1 MPDSTSPDS
10 SPPQRADPRS
20 DAIEVKGAV
29 LHNLKTVDCSVPH
42 GKLTVVTGVSGSGKS
57 SLAFDTIFA
66 EGQRRYIQTFS
77 SYARQF
83 LDRVPK
89 PPVTSIK
96 NLQPTVAL
104 KQHVRVSEPRS
115 TVGTVTEVLDYL
127 ALLFTALGTVKCG
140 SCDCEVR
147 PETPGSIRAHL
158 EKDCLQER
166 VVVTAEV
173 RRDPELSIVE
183 QAEALVRDGYAR
195 ILVGEQLVRIDELEA
210 SQLEELASFELVV
223 DRLRVETGSQRV
235 FEAVETALRLGE
247 GKVTVRM
254 PDVGRDLTFNS
265 RWECHECGRVFQAP
279 SPHLFSFN
287 TPVGACGKCNGF
299 GRAMGFDRARIVP
312 NSRRSVS
319 AGAIVPFQTA
329 KGRPHQ
335 RALQGFCKRHA
346 IPVDIAWEHLSST
359 AQEAVFEGDHLFR
372 GVRGFFA
379 MLEAD
384 RHNPEC
390 SAILA
395 RFRSYTTCDACGG
408 SRFSLSARSVF
419 LRGSNLARLVLARI
433 DEVRDYVRDLNLSD
447 AELAAAG
454 EVHSALEKR
463 LETLIHVEVAYLT
476 LARMTRSL
484 SSGEYQRLQLVNC
497 LNRGL
502 VDTCFV
508 LDEPTA
514 GLHARDSQNLLEIL
528 QGLRDLGNTIVV
540 VEHDPLI
547 IAKADHVIELG
558 PVGGEGGGFLLFEG
572 QVAELRKSDTPT
584 AEALTREDG
593 PAASSGLDSVRW
605 LTLSGAVANNLSDID
620 VRFPLGKFT
629 CVTGVSGS
637 GKSTLVFEV
646 LGETLRG
653 ILERNKAPAPHL
665 CDGVSGYRG
674 IGEVLYKPPGR
685 SKGTGRSTVLTRT
698 GLSEVFRK
706 ALADSVGA
714 RERALTPFHFSANV
728 RGGRCDRCE
737 GLGVQKIDMHFMA
750 DVEVLCEE
758 CNGARFKP
766 RVLEVKICGLNIE
779 QISRLTIDDTLR
791 VFHAFPQVVDRVGAV
806 SRVGLGYLR
815 LGQPVR
821 SLSGGEIQRLQIAE
835 HLQTSRDDGL
845 KTLFLFDEPSVGL
858 HQRDVS
864 VLLELIASICE
875 RGDTVIAVEH
885 NLQAIA
891 AADWVIDLGP
901 EAGDKGGT
909 VVAAGTPWDLLSV
922 EASSTAAA
930 LRSLTGDEITTS

>member
-1 MPDSTSPDS
+1 MPDSTSPDP
-10 SPPQRADPRS
+10 SPPQRRATPS

-29 LHNLKTVDCSVPH
+29 LHNLKGVDCSIPH

-127 ALLFTALGTVKCG
+127 ALLFTALGTVQCG
-140 SCDCEVR
+140 SCMREVR
-147 PETPGSIRAHL
+147 PETPGSIRAQL
-158 EKDCLQER
+158 EKEHLRER
-166 VVVTAEV
+166 VIVTAQV
-173 RRDPELSIVE
+173 NRDLELSFEE
-183 QAEALVRDGYAR
+183 QAAGLVRDGYSR
-195 ILVGEQLVRIDELEA
+195 IQIGDQLVRIDELDA
-210 SQLEELASFELVV
+210 KQLSQLESFVLVV
-223 DRLRVETGSQRV
+223 DRLRIEPASQRV
-235 FEAVETALRLGE
+235 FEAVETALRLGA
-247 GKVTVRM
+247 GDIRVRV
-254 PDVGRDLTFNS
+254 PDRHEVVAFNS
-265 RWECHECGRVFQAP
+265 RWECHQCGRVFHPP

-299 GRAMGFDRARIVP
+299 GRAMGFDRARIIP
-312 NSRRSVS
+312 NSRRSLS
-319 AGAIVPFQTA
+319 AGAIVPFQTG

-335 RALQGFCKRHA
+335 RALQGFCKRHDV
-346 IPVDIAWEHLSST
+346 PFDVAWEHLSPA
-359 AQEAVFEGDHLFR
+359 AQETVFEGDHLFR

-408 SRFSLSARSVF
+408 SRLSIAARAVF
-419 LRGSNLARLVLARI
+419 LRGQNLANLVLARI
-433 DEVRDYVRDLNLSD
+433 DEVRDFGRDLDLSAD
-447 AELAAAG
+447 ERLAAG
-454 EVHSALEKR
+454 EVHSALKKR
-463 LETLIHVEVAYLT
+463 LETLRTIEVGYLT
-476 LARMTRSL
+476 LARMTRTL

-514 GLHARDSQNLLEIL
+514 GLHARDSQKLLAIL

-547 IAKADHVIELG
+547 IARADHVIELG
-558 PVGGEGGGFLLFEG
+558 PEGGEGGGFLLFEG
-572 QVAELRKSDTPT
+572 QVSELRKSDTPT
-584 AEALTREDG
+584 AAALSSEDL
-593 PAASSGLDSVRW
+593 PAPSTGIGSVRW

-646 LGETLRG
+646 LGEALRG
-653 ILERNKAPAPHL
+653 LIERNKPPGPHL
-665 CDGVSGYRG
+665 CDGVTGYRG
-674 IGEVLYKPPGR
+674 IGEVLFKPPGR

-714 RERALTPFHFSANV
+714 RERALTPFHFSANA

-737 GLGVQKIDMHFMA
+737 GLGVQKVDMHFMA

-779 QISRLTIDDTLR
+779 QISRLTVDDTLR
-791 VFHAFPQVVDRVGAV
+791 VFHAFPKVVDRVNAV

-815 LGQPVR
+815 LGQPIR

-835 HLQTSRDDGL
+835 HLQSSREDGL

-858 HQRDVS
+858 HQRDIK
-864 VLLELIASICE
+864 VLLKLIASICE

-891 AADWVIDLGP
+891 SADWVIDLGP

-909 VVAAGTPWDLLSV
+909 VVAAGTPWELLSV
-922 EASSTAAA
+922 QASSTAAA
-930 LRSLTGDEITTS
+930 LRALNGDETSAA